1 MIQVNFCLDG
11 TDIVVV
17 DEWPG
22 MEGVCFIVQASDI
35 GAIIK
40 DPLVVED
47 LRQAAAE
54 TQVFSDTEM
63 ILRHRSN
70 MRSIPDSKLSTID
83 LRVMQLLSLD
93 DDEVYVAFTL
103 VKSEIDR
110 RQKAASEARPANHA
124 KAVRKDMRYR
134 YERLFRLFIDLGRRD
149 GFRCKYC
156 NSADGDLQIAHIHPV
171 SKGGGN
177 EIENL
182 QLLCSSCNAAKGDR

>member
-11 TDIVVV
+11 TDIVAV

-47 LRQAAAE
+47 LRQAAVDA
-54 TQVFSDTEM
+54 QVISDTEM

-70 MRSIPDSKLSTID
+70 MQSIPDSKLSTID
-83 LRVMQLLSLD
+83 LRAMQLLSLD

-110 RQKAASEARPANHA
+110 RQKAASEAGPANRA

-134 YERLFRLFIDLGRRD
+134 YERIFVNLGRRD
-149 GFRCKYC
+149 GFRCKHC
-156 NSADGDLQIAHIHPV
+156 DSSDGDLQIDHIHPV
-171 SKGGGN
+171 SRGGDN